1 MLTDDVE
8 RYLALRQALGFR
20 LQGTSHNLRAFV
32 RFATQ
37 RGDTRISSATAL
49 DWASQPLSASGRYV
63 RLRDVVLFAR
73 FLRAEDPSHELPPAR
88 HFRFRSIRR
97 PPYIYAPAEIGR
109 LLAATDRLRQSYP
122 LRRAVY
128 RTMLGLI
135 ASTGL
140 RPSEALDLRLD
151 DALPAGILRIRKTK
165 FGKSRLVPLHP
176 STVGALE
183 SYLRLRQTEPMA
195 GDDHLFLSGT
205 GGRIPSNTAIYT
217 FRRLLSLAAIATAA
231 LRRPRLQDLRH
242 TFATR
247 CLQQCSTRRESV
259 ARHFVALS
267 TYLGHV
273 DAASTY
279 WYLEATPELLAH
291 IAAAGE
297 SLLARRN
304 SP

>member
-20 LQGTSHNLRAFV
+20 LQGTSRNLRAFAL
-32 RFATQ
+32 FATQ
-37 RGDTRISSATAL
+37 RGDTRIRSASAL

-63 RLRDVVLFAR
+63 RLRDVVLFAH

-88 HFRFRSIRR
+88 HFRIQTARK
-97 PPYIYAPAEIGR
+97 PPYIYTPTEIGQ
-109 LLAATDRLRQSYP
+109 LLAAADRLCQSYP

-151 DALPAGILRIRKTK
+151 DALPGGILRIRKTK

-176 STVGALE
+176 STAGALE
-183 SYLRLRQTEPMA
+183 EYLRLRQAEPIA
-195 GDDHLFLSGT
+195 DDHLFLSGS
-205 GGRIPSNTAIYT
+205 GGRIPSSTVIST
-217 FRRLLSLAAIATAA
+217 FRRLLTLAAIAPEAV
-231 LRRPRLQDLRH
+231 RRPRLHDLRH

-247 CLQQCSTRRESV
+247 CLQQCSARRESV

-273 DAASTY
+273 DIANTY

-297 SLLARRN
+297 SLLARS